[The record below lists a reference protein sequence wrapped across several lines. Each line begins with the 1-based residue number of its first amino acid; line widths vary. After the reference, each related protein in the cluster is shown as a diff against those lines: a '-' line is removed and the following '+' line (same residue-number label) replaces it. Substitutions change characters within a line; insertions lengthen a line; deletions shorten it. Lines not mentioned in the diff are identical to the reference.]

1 MSSLIS
7 SPLQTFSQRQ
17 QSLVRQLLVER
28 DGQTADELASYLEI
42 SRSAADQQ
50 LKGLERDGYVEKY
63 QRPST
68 GGRPSYAYRLT
79 TAGLHLFPKHYALFS
94 DLLINLIKDKSGSDL
109 LIEYLEGLGTSLA
122 GQFKAR
128 ISGTDSSTRIHQVAQ
143 LMQELGYEAE
153 AITEKR
159 GGKRDE
165 KKAKKEAD
173 TEKPSLIPVI
183 EAHNC
188 VYHHLASQHEE
199 ICRLDLAL
207 MENLLDAE
215 VEQMECMVRGGR
227 ACRFRV
233 KEPSS
238 QVKEPS
244 SRR

>member
-1 MSSLIS
+1 MTSLIS

-17 QSLVRQLLVER
+17 QSLVRQLLVQR
-28 DGQTADELASYLEI
+28 DGQTADELASYLGI

-109 LIEYLEGLGTSLA
+109 LIEYLEGLGASLA
-122 GQFKAR
+122 AQFKAR
-128 ISGTDSSTRIHQVAQ
+128 ITGKEASTRIHQVAQ

-153 AITEKR
+153 ALPEKR
-159 GGKRDE
+159 VE
-165 KKAKKEAD
+165 KKAETA
-173 TEKPSLIPVI
+173 SLIPVI

-207 MENLLDAE
+207 MGNLLDAE
-215 VEQMECMVRGGR
+215 VEQMECMVRGGGS
-227 ACRFRV
+227 CRFRIN
-233 KEPSS
+233 EP
-238 QVKEPS
+238 
-244 SRR
+244 